1 MGRLTCRGQTPT
13 LSLWLST
20 HASFPCPYFALSI
33 NTLASK
39 YFIRT
44 HAKLGCPQPPAA
56 CLYTKHGNN
65 GGDIKHKQQQWP
77 WRTALAWF
85 LGSISSSRGQS
96 GVKTLVCPGLPWQ
109 HTALGQKLPRLN
121 ASKWRHMS
129 QLGLC
134 LIALKAL
141 FIFYFLEPQLSYTWV
156 NTSGFTPMAC
166 REEPTLG
173 MCRPRTTTNMNCTH
187 TSSWWFM
194 IRIVMCWVWP
204 NVDSRSN
211 TWTWKMSAHRRR
223 PEISSVHPG
232 GKEKDISTWLTS
244 QLSAV
249 CKVRRGL
256 AFLSTLLINCFSNR
270 VKAAHWTPTQA
281 RPRFRGLQPLGG
293 PGKPVKMTVIATET
307 SFLGHD
313 IQMTC
318 WSFV

>member
-1 MGRLTCRGQTPT
+1 MADWLINSARAELQELALTWWGGKVNLQRTNPHPVALT
-13 LSLWLST
+13 VNSHT
-20 HASFPCPYFALSI
+20 SFPCPYFALSI

-44 HAKLGCPQPPAA
+44 RATLGCPQPPAA

-65 GGDIKHKQQQWP
+65 GGGVKHKQQWP

-85 LGSISSSRGQS
+85 LCSISSSRGQA
-96 GVKTLVCPGLPWQ
+96 GVKTLVCLGLPWQ
-109 HTALGQKLPRLN
+109 HTALGQKLPRLE

-134 LIALKAL
+134 LIELKA
-141 FIFYFLEPQLSYTWV
+141 IVYFVFPGAPIVIYVSEHLRIYT
-156 NTSGFTPMAC
+156 MAC
-166 REEPTLG
+166 GEVPTLG

-194 IRIVMCWVWP
+194 IRIVMLALCWVWP
-204 NVDSRSN
+204 NVDSWSN

-223 PEISSVHPG
+223 PEISSAHPR

-244 QLSAV
+244 QLRAV

-256 AFLSTLLINCFSNR
+256 AFLSTLLINCVS
-270 VKAAHWTPTQA
+270 
-281 RPRFRGLQPLGG
+281 
-293 PGKPVKMTVIATET
+293 VI
-307 SFLGHD
+307 G
-313 IQMTC
+313 
-318 WSFV
+318 